1 MVLTSVPKYLL
12 SKSSPSPMFSNI
24 FATRSPF
31 RPNPLGLSSVELL
44 GIEKLPGKGTVLRV
58 AGADL
63 MDGSPIYDIK
73 PYLAYT
79 DAHPD
84 AAGGFTDATSWEDL
98 EVVFPEAFAALFAAD
113 ELSALQQALALD
125 PRPRYHDDPDKEY
138 GLTFSGRNIKFR
150 VADGV
155 LTVKAVD

>member
-1 MVLTSVPKYLL
+1 MILYV
-12 SKSSPSPMFSNI
+12 
-24 FATRSPF
+24 R
-31 RPNPLGLSSVELL
+31 
-44 GIEKLPGKGTVLRV
+44 
-58 AGADL
+58 GADL
-63 MDGSPIYDIK
+63 MDGTPIYDIK